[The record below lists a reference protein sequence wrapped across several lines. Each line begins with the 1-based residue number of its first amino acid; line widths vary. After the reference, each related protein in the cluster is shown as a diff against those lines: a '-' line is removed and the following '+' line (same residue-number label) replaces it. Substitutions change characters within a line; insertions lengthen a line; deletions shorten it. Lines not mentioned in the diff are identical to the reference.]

1 MSRPRRL
8 SAAFVRTVTAP
19 GRYGDGFGGFGL
31 SLLVKRRKHGGAARS
46 WSQRLWIDGGP
57 VNVGLGSFPIV
68 TLSEARQRALDNRR
82 MVEQGG
88 DPREPAGSAVPTF
101 AAGVE
106 AVIAL
111 HAPTWKAGRARD
123 GQAQQWRSSL
133 ERFAYPV
140 LGKIP
145 VDKIDSGDVLR
156 VVGPIWNDM
165 RPTAER
171 VLGRVGQVMRWSIAQ
186 GHRTDDPSGDSVKAA
201 LPRNGTRQAHH
212 KAIAHADVA
221 DVLRRVQ
228 DESQASESAKL
239 AFRFLVLTASRST
252 EAREARWDE
261 IDEETWTVPSSRMKS
276 GREHRV
282 PLSRPAIAALDA
294 ARALSDGSGFI
305 FPSSTRRGR
314 PLSVNSVTT
323 ILRELNVNA
332 VAHGFRSSFRD
343 WCSDTGQPREL
354 AEHAL
359 AHVLRDRTE
368 SAYARSDML
377 NRRAALMEAWGSY
390 VTGDPA

>member
-1 MSRPRRL
+1 MARPRRL
-8 SAAFVRTVTAP
+8 TAAFVRTVTEP
-19 GRYGDGFGGFGL
+19 GRYGDGWGGFGL
-31 SLLVKRRKHGGAARS
+31 SLLVKRRAHGGLALS
-46 WSQRLWIDGGP
+46 WSQRLWIDDGP
-57 VNVGLGSFPIV
+57 VNVGLGAYPIV
-68 TLSEARQRALDNRR
+68 TLSEARQRALNNRR

-88 DPREPAGSAVPTF
+88 DPRKPTSTAPTF
-101 AAGVE
+101 AEAVE

-140 LGKIP
+140 LGKML
-145 VDKIDSGDVLR
+145 VDKIDSGDVVR

-171 VLGRVGQVMRWSIAQ
+171 ILGRIGQVMKWAVGQ
-186 GHRTDDPSGDSVKAA
+186 GFRDDNPAGDSVKAA
-201 LPRNGTRQAHH
+201 LPRNGARQAHH
-212 KAIAHADVA
+212 KAVAHADVA

-228 DESQASESAKL
+228 DESLASESAKL

-261 IDEETWTVPSSRMKS
+261 IDGETWIVPPARMKS

-282 PLSRPAIAALDA
+282 PLARQSVAVLDE
-294 ARALSDGSGFI
+294 ARKLADGSGYI

-323 ILRELNVNA
+323 ILRELHVNG

-354 AEHAL
+354 AESAL

-368 SAYARSDML
+368 SAYARSDL
-377 NRRAALMEAWGSY
+377 LDRRAPLMQKWANY
-390 VTGDPA
+390 LA